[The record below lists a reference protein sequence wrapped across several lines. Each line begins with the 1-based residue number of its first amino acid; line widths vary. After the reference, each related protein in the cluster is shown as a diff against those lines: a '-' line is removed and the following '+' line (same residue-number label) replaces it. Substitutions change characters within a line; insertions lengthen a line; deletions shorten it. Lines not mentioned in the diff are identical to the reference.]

1 MAKQKAAKKS
11 SKKGIAIA
19 AAALVAV
26 GAFVPSEEEEV
37 PENVAGTEVVI
48 QDETSIPTEDEIIIE
63 EDEII
68 IEEDDVEVPE
78 VTPAPPKAPVSKPV
92 ENPSTSAFSYV
103 ASDDSDKYHYPS
115 CRWAKEINK
124 ENLISFSSVDEA
136 KAAGYVSCGTC
147 HPK

>member
-1 MAKQKAAKKS
+1 MAKKKAAKKS

-26 GAFVPSEEEEV
+26 GAFIPSEEEEV
-37 PENVAGTEVVI
+37 PENVVGTEVVI
-48 QDETSIPTEDEIIIE
+48 QNEPSTQVEDEIIIE
-63 EDEII
+63 EDTEA
-68 IEEDDVEVPE
+68 
-78 VTPAPPKAPVSKPV
+78 TPMPPKDPVSKPV
-92 ENPSTSAFSYV
+92 EKPSASSYV

-115 CRWAKEINK
+115 CRWAKEINQ

-136 KAAGYVSCGTC
+136 KAAGYTSCGSC